1 MRIDIG
7 PVVIKLG
14 QEKDKNKVVD
24 PDDQGNDAHLLLFM
38 LSHVWGWLNTY
49 HHVIQQVGNQ
59 DIRLGHA
66 EVVNPVVPFR
76 KINAFSRIPCV
87 ECKCYIKVIDSTHKG
102 RDNQ

>member
-1 MRIDIG
+1 MIN
-7 PVVIKLG
+7 LG

-24 PDDQGNDAHLLLFM
+24 PDDQGNEAHLLFFM

-76 KINAFSRIPCV
+76 TINASLRV
-87 ECKCYIKVIDSTHKG
+87 EWVEGYLKVIDSTHKG
-102 RDNQ
+102 REDQ